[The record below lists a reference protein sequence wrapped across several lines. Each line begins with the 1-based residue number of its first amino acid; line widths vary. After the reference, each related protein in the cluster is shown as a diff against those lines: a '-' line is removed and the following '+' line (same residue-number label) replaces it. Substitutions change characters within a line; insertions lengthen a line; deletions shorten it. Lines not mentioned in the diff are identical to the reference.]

1 MQKILF
7 VPIEI
12 KSRDYFSRLL
22 ISQIFASKGFD
33 VYFGRKREI
42 ELLTK
47 FFSNSFYLGLQ
58 STKTYIPFYRK
69 LKSLTHVLRKHFLL
83 ISLHSIKDLK
93 IHYIPFF
100 MISSFFRYLGFLN
113 KILR

>member
-12 KSRDYFSRLL
+12 RSRDYFPRLL
-22 ISQIFASKGFD
+22 ISLMFASKGFD

-47 FFSNSFYLGLQ
+47 FYTNSFY
-58 STKTYIPFYRK
+58 
-69 LKSLTHVLRKHFLL
+69 
-83 ISLHSIKDLK
+83 
-93 IHYIPFF
+93 FF
-100 MISSFFRYLGFLN
+100 IGIIN
-113 KILR
+113 